1 MSIDPA
7 PMDAGGDAPEYD
19 ASVKEYHFSRARY
32 IRTVTSDTEKKLME
46 SVAKRREPLQ
56 EEITNLTALAR
67 MRFDARQLA
76 LKAYAARAPG
86 RVTATGLLPPS
97 ATDRIAGIDK
107 VYKAAVKAAEE
118 FNEVNEIVKKKKDK
132 LEKLDEEVRV
142 VLEQHER
149 DLIAQLETPVGLEG
163 AFKRDPLLGR
173 AHARMQAAEAR
184 RAAIVQSMTQPAAAP
199 AVDG

>member
-1 MSIDPA
+1 VSTDPMPA
-7 PMDAGGDAPEYD
+7 DTGADAPEYD

-32 IRTVTSDTEKKLME
+32 IRAVTSDTEKKLME
-46 SVAKRREPLQ
+46 SVAKRRDPLQ
-56 EEITNLTALAR
+56 EEITNLNALAR
-67 MRFDARQLA
+67 MRFDARQVA

-86 RVTATGLLPPS
+86 KVTTTGLLPPS
-97 ATDRIAGIDK
+97 PTDRIAGIDK

-118 FNEVNEIVKKKKDK
+118 FNEVNEIVKKKREK

-149 DLIAQLETPVGLEG
+149 DLIAQLETPTGLEG

-184 RAAIVQSMTQPAAAP
+184 RAAIVQSHTQPAAVP
-199 AVDG
+199 GIDG